1 MINLPHGIT
10 YLEGIKYRVYL
21 VTAYSISKNRIAQL
35 FVIGTSERSASNAA
49 QRLIDTKKNDFKV
62 ISSKNIYSMLKLLE
76 KDHASNEPRY
86 L

>member
-21 VTAYSISKNRIAQL
+21 ITAYSISKNRIAQL
-35 FVIGTSERSASNAA
+35 FVIGVSEKSASRAA
-49 QRLIDTKKNDFKV
+49 QKLIDTKKNDFKV
-62 ISSKNIYSMLKLLE
+62 ISAKNIYSMLKLLE
-76 KDHASNEPRY
+76 KDHASDKSRY